1 LHRDQPNDGVDEETL
16 EALVVNYSPTKP
28 KEEPLPSVEEYHQN
42 EVVTFSDS
50 KSEAPKS
57 VNLRQSSLPQ
67 LPTKKQGNQSEI
79 AQQINRISKVVDG
92 MLHDK
97 DREKMKRKIKQQTE
111 QLYAEIPRK
120 RVPLKR

>member
-16 EALVVNYSPTKP
+16 EAFVVNYSPTKP
-28 KEEPLPSVEEYHQN
+28 KEPLPSVEEYHQS
-42 EVVTFSDS
+42 EIVTFSDS
-50 KSEAPKS
+50 KSDAPKS